1 MFFFLSKTISILV
14 MPIFWLLAAFI
25 YTLWVRNPK
34 RKKRA
39 LRFTFILFILLTNP
53 FIINGLLLLWEIPPT
68 PLESLKENYELGI
81 VLTGVTRSLKS
92 PQDRVYLDAG
102 ADRIMHALWLYRKGK
117 IKKILITG
125 GTIDITGK
133 AHRSEASQL
142 AKILA
147 DAQVP
152 AQDIILDENAKN
164 TRENALN
171 TQKIIERQFPKQKY
185 LLITSAFH
193 LRRSEA
199 CFRAVG
205 LEVTPFSA
213 GFHTIDWQRSGLID
227 FIPSEKALHLWY
239 ILVHEVVGYV
249 VYWAMGYLN

>member
-1 MFFFLSKTISILV
+1 MFFFLSKTISVVV
-14 MPIFWLLAAFI
+14 MPIFWLLVAFI

-39 LRFTFILFILLTNP
+39 LVFTFTLFVLLTNP

-68 PLESLKENYELGI
+68 PIEDLNENYEVGI
-81 VLTGVTRSLKS
+81 VLTGITRSLKS

-117 IKKILITG
+117 IKKFLITG
-125 GTIDITGK
+125 GTIDLSGK
-133 AHRSEASQL
+133 VHRSEASQL

-171 TQKIIERQFPKQKY
+171 SQKIIDQQFPKQKY

-193 LRRSEA
+193 MRRA
-199 CFRAVG
+199 TGCFRAVG
-205 LEVTPFSA
+205 LEVKPFSA
-213 GFHTIDWQRSGLID
+213 GFHTIDWQRSGFSD

-239 ILVHEVVGYV
+239 ILVHEVVGYT
-249 VYWAMGYLN
+249 VYWGMGYLK